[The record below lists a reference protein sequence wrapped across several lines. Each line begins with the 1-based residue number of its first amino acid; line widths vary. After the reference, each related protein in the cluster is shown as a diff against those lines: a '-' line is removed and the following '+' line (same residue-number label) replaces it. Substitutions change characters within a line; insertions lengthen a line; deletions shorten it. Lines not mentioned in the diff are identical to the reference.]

1 MFGGVA
7 PRILTVGLEKIFVT
21 FERELRAG
29 PQR

>member
-1 MFGGVA
+1 VA
-7 PRILTVGLEKIFVT
+7 PRILTVGLEKIFAT